1 MIGPEIFDRLLALV
15 IGVVTIG
22 FSLGVLLIGGAV
34 LGSHVRARRLVRKP
48 SATPYKESR

>member
-22 FSLGVLLIGGAV
+22 FSLGVLLIGGAI
-34 LGSHVRARRLVRKP
+34 LGSYAHTRRLVRKP
-48 SATPYKESR
+48 SAAPYKESR